1 MSEYSWP
8 WENHQDRAAIARAA
22 WTETVR
28 ALPIGTRITGE
39 VVGRQPFGV
48 FLAIDSRPD
57 AVGLARVDAMP
68 RCLDL
73 PAVGRRVT
81 GDVIW
86 HADHNHQVGVTLATW
101 AHHEDPL
108 PAFAD
113 RIGQVVTGRVTG
125 IVPIGAFVRIAHCV
139 EGLIPR
145 AELSD
150 APAGDAEQSV
160 HEGREIAVRI
170 VSVDLERHRISLSAR
185 VCGRPG
191 QSPFAA

>member
-8 WENHQDRAAIARAA
+8 WENYQDRAATARTA

-48 FLAIDSRPD
+48 FLAIDGQPE
-57 AVGLARVDAMP
+57 ALGLARVTAMP

-73 PAVGRRVT
+73 PAVGQRVT
-81 GDVIW
+81 GEVVW

-101 AHHEDPL
+101 AHHEDLL

-113 RIGQVVTGRVTG
+113 RIGQVVNGRVTKT
-125 IVPIGAFVRIAHCV
+125 VPIGAFVRIAHCV
-139 EGLIPR
+139 EGLVPSI
-145 AELSD
+145 ELSGS
-150 APAGDAEQSV
+150 PAKEAGQAAQ
-160 HEGREIAVRI
+160 EGQEVSVRI
-170 VSVDLERHRISLSAR
+170 LAVDLERRRIILSTR
-185 VCGRPG
+185 CLP
-191 QSPFAA
+191 

>member
-8 WENHQDRAAIARAA
+8 WENYQDRAATAREA

-48 FLAIDSRPD
+48 FLAIDGWPD
-57 AVGLARVDAMP
+57 AVGLAKITAMP

-81 GDVIW
+81 GEVVR

-101 AHHEDPL
+101 ARHEDLL
-108 PAFAD
+108 PTFAD
-113 RIGQVVTGRVTG
+113 RISQVVNGRVTKT
-125 IVPIGAFVRIAHCV
+125 VPIGTFVRIAHCV
-139 EGLIPR
+139 EGLVPST
-145 AELSD
+145 ALSD
-150 APAGDAEQSV
+150 SPAKEVGQAV
-160 HEGREIAVRI
+160 HEGQEIFVRI
-170 VSVDLERHRISLSAR
+170 LAVDLERRRISLSAE
-185 VCGRPG
+185 GLP
-191 QSPFAA
+191 